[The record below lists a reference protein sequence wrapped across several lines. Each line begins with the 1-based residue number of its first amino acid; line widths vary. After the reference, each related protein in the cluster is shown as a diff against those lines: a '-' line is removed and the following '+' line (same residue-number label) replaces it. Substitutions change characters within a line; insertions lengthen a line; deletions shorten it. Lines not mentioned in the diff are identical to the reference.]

1 MPVGRLWQGRRVR
14 RGGPGQGVTRAARPL
29 AATLA
34 LAAVLAV
41 AGPAPA
47 RAQREADRL
56 RIAWRDAIPDLD
68 PYRNQLRSGLVVAQ
82 ECWDTLVY
90 SDPSTLAMKPLLAT
104 AWRQVDPVT
113 LEFTLREGVTFHDGE
128 PFDADDVVYTVNT
141 AARDPAVAVPGNTAF
156 LDHAERIDAT
166 HVRLVLRHPYAAA
179 LETIAS
185 VLPIL
190 PHAYRERVGAAGF
203 ARAPVGTGP
212 YRIAS
217 VAADGMELERWDG
230 YFAGPKGRPAIARL
244 SIRTVAPGDEV
255 AALLDGRADW
265 TWQFGADRLDAI
277 DHAPGLQSVRAD
289 SMRFGFLVLDAAGRT
304 GAGGPLTRLEVR
316 QAVAASIDRDAFSR
330 AATGGGGRPLR
341 APCFPT
347 QFGCDQNAA
356 VVVPFD
362 PAAARASLAKAG
374 LAGGFATRLFS
385 SGLPGSTAVIQQD
398 LQRAGIDASVVQL
411 PAGEAVQVSQDG
423 EMPLSLASWGSYSI
437 NDIAAVLSQFFGG
450 GPQDYARDPTLEAL
464 VAQGDAAADPD
475 TRRAAYSAAIHRITE
490 QVYWVPLTTYVTTYG
505 FSRDLVFQPFA
516 DELPRF
522 YLARWR

>member
-1 MPVGRLWQGRRVR
+1 MPVGRLWRGRRGR
-14 RGGPGQGVTRAARPL
+14 RGGPGQGVARAVRPL

-34 LAAVLAV
+34 LAAALAA

-56 RIAWRDAIPDLD
+56 RIVWRDAIPDLD

-217 VAADGMELERWDG
+217 VEADGVELERWDG

-265 TWQFGADRLDAI
+265 TWQFGADGLDAI

-289 SMRFGFLVLDAAGRT
+289 SMRFGFLSLDAAGRT

-330 AATGGGGRPLR
+330 AATGGAGRPLR

-398 LQRAGIDASVVQL
+398 LQRVGIDATVVQL

-450 GPQDYARDPTLEAL
+450 GSQDYARDPTLEAL